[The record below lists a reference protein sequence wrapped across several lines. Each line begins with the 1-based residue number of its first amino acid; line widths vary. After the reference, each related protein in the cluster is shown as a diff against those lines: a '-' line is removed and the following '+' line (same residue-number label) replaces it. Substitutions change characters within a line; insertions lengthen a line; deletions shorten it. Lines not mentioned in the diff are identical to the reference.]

1 MQGMFMIFLSIV
13 IGVMILGNLYIYR
26 LGSWA
31 ITSPVFRK
39 VYTALFI
46 FFAAAYIAGRFG
58 QKALSYEN
66 PLPCALIWIGS
77 FWIAMML
84 YLGLATLA
92 VDLTVAAV
100 KALAST
106 GLSLPSAEKIR
117 HIGGIA
123 GWIAASAVVC
133 AGVINAH
140 VRVVRDVPVSVG
152 SALSAPLSVVAVTDV
167 HLGLQIGREELD
179 RMVDR
184 INALDPDIVI
194 IGGDLFDEDLTPV
207 VNGKFGDAL
216 FKLRARHGVYA
227 VTGNHEYFSGAQ
239 RAVDYM
245 TKHGIRVLQ
254 NEVVTAGPVY
264 IAGRND
270 RVSERMTG
278 RKRPALADMIKGIN
292 RNAPLIVVDHT
303 PSSIDESVSAGADLH
318 ISGHTHGGQMWPFNF
333 VTRAMFMVSNGLERF
348 GETSVYVSSGY
359 GTWGPP
365 VRTGNRPEI
374 VKFVISGSR

>member
-1 MQGMFMIFLSIV
+1 MNGMYVVFFSV
-13 IGVMILGNLYIYR
+13 VFAVAALGNIYIWR
-26 LGSWA
+26 LGAWTLSC
-31 ITSPVFRK
+31 PLLRR
-39 VYTALFI
+39 VYTVLIILLALSYF
-46 FFAAAYIAGRFG
+46 AGRFG
-58 QKALSYEN
+58 QRVLSYEN
-66 PLPCALIWIGS
+66 PVPCALIWIGS

-92 VDLTVAAV
+92 VDLTVLAA
-100 KALAST
+100 KALSSAGIT
-106 GLSLPSAEKIR
+106 PPSADTIR
-117 HIGGIA
+117 HVGGIA
-123 GWIAASAVVC
+123 GWTAAVLVVC
-133 AGVINAH
+133 CGAFNAH
-140 VRVVRDVPVSVG
+140 IRSVREVPVSVQG
-152 SALSAPLSVVAVTDV
+152 ALPAPLTVVAVTDV
-167 HLGLQIGREELD
+167 HLGLQIGRKELD

-184 INALDPDIVI
+184 INALNPDIVI

-216 FKLRARHGVYA
+216 SRLRARYGIYA
-227 VTGNHEYFSGAQ
+227 VTGNHEYFSGVR

-254 NEVVTAGPVY
+254 NEVVTAGPVL

-278 RKRPALADMIKGIN
+278 LKRPSLAALVQGRDAA
-292 RNAPLIVVDHT
+292 RPLLVIDHT
-303 PSSIDESVSAGADLH
+303 PSSIDESIAAGADLH

-333 VTRAMFMVSNGLERF
+333 VTRAMFKVSNGFERF
-348 GETSVYVSSGY
+348 GRTSVYVSSGY

-374 VKFVISGSR
+374 VKFVITGK